1 MGFEAKI
8 NMIQSLVGKKLG
20 QTQGFLENGMRIPM
34 TRIWVN
40 GNVVSQIKTT
50 EKEGYEAI
58 QLGFGETKKASK
70 PLNGH
75 SKKAGL
81 KITPRTFRESRED
94 KVEGIELGQEINAEE
109 VIAPGDIIDV
119 TGVSKGKGFAGVVK
133 RHHFKGGPKTHG
145 QSDRH
150 RAPGSIGQSTTPGR
164 VYKGKR
170 MAGRM
175 GSAQVTIKNLEI
187 IDLKDGEL
195 LVKGLVPGSI
205 GTILTLTKR
214 SVNKKHVGLY
224 KEPVVEEVV
233 LDEAVVEEIGP
244 SVEEQEEMRKAKEAI
259 VDKQEKEELLAKQME
274 NQAETEVS
282 PETDTTDIAE
292 VSSEENLEVKE

>member
-1 MGFEAKI
+1 
-8 NMIQSLVGKKLG
+8 MIQSLLGKKLG
-20 QTQGFLENGMRIPM
+20 QTQGFLENGARIPM
-34 TRIWVN
+34 TRILVN

-70 PLNGH
+70 PSLGH

-81 KITPRTFRESRED
+81 KITPRFFREAKID
-94 KVEGIELGQEINAEE
+94 KMEGIELGQEINAEE
-109 VIAPGDIIDV
+109 VISPGDIIDV

-133 RHHFKGGPKTHG
+133 RYHFKGGPKTHG

-150 RAPGSIGQSTTPGR
+150 RAPGSIGQGTTPGR

-175 GSAQVTIKNLEI
+175 GHAQVTIKNLEVV
-187 IDLKDGEL
+187 DFLEGEL
-195 LVKGLVPGSI
+195 LVKGLVPGPI
-205 GTILTLTKR
+205 GTIVTLTR
-214 SVNKKHVGLY
+214 RGVNKKHIGLY
-224 KEPVVEEVV
+224 KEPIAEEVT
-233 LDEAVVEEIGP
+233 LDTAIVEEIGP

-274 NQAETEVS
+274 NQSETEVS
-282 PETDTTDIAE
+282 PEANVAE
-292 VSSEENLEVKE
+292 EAKVSNDEKAEVKE